1 MVFKR
6 NISNN
11 KMVIMVNIL
20 SGYLYALHAN
30 YCGLPP
36 TEFLENSMN
45 V

>member
-1 MVFKR
+1 
-6 NISNN
+6 
-11 KMVIMVNIL
+11 MVNIL

-30 YCGLPP
+30 LLLYPFYEF